1 MKFTIKGDFP
11 DLEREFDQWFDEKK
25 TEATF
30 NAEATLPA
38 LKEHIHKETG
48 ALADTA
54 RLNIGTT
61 PNVWRAEFIVGRS
74 PEVDYVLYENARQG
88 HAIWGELDEAVERDM
103 SAIWGGPPSSE
114 HGSVDHSKR
123 EAL

>member
-11 DLEREFDQWFDEKK
+11 DLEREFDQWFDDKK
-25 TEATF
+25 AEATF

-61 PNVWRAEFIVGRS
+61 ANVWRAEFIVGRS

-88 HAIWGELDEAVERDM
+88 HAIWGELDEAVERNM
-103 SAIWGGPPSSE
+103 SDIWGGPPSSE

>member
-25 TEATF
+25 SEATF
-30 NAEATLPA
+30 NAEATLPV
-38 LKEHIHKETG
+38 LKDHIHRESG
-48 ALADTA
+48 ALAESA

-88 HAIWGELDEAVERDM
+88 HSIWGELDEAVERDM